1 VSELQVVVR
10 RAKLKDVPAIRGL
23 INAARR
29 GKPPLS
35 EEEVRER
42 VLQKGYRIAV
52 SRQGAAAAGWQTE
65 NLVALVDDFFVYP
78 DRLLAE
84 LAIPLVEEVERAADE
99 LACEAII
106 FFLGQDAPEEQF
118 MFFLDQGYLPQ
129 TMESLHFFWQEVAR
143 ERFSDDSVMMVK
155 QISDEIRTEPL

>member
-10 RAKLKDVPAIRGL
+10 RARLKDVPAIRGL
-23 INAARR
+23 INAARK
-29 GKPPLS
+29 GEPPLS

-65 NLVALVDDFFVYP
+65 NLVALVDDFYVYP

-84 LAIPLVEEVERAADE
+84 LATPLVEEVERAADE
-99 LACEAII
+99 LACEAVI

-129 TMESLHFFWQEVAR
+129 TMESLHSFWQEVAR